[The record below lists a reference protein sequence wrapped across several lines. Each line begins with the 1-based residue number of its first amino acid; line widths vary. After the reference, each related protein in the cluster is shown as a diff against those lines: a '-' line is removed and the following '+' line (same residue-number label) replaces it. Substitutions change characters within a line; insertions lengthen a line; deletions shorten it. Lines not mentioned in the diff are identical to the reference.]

1 MHHHV
6 LPEANNDMLQAL
18 VLDLDRINA
27 LAEQIVDDIIVR
39 AVRLGGLMC
48 AGN

>member
-1 MHHHV
+1 
-6 LPEANNDMLQAL
+6 MLQAL

-39 AVRLGGLMC
+39 AVQLISFLHNLSGISLSE
-48 AGN
+48 

>member
-6 LPEANNDMLQAL
+6 LPEANNETLLGL
-18 VLDLDRINA
+18 VLDLNRINA
-27 LAEQIVDDIIVR
+27 LAEQIVHDIILR
-39 AVRLGGLMC
+39 AVQHGGLMC